1 METSV
6 CGKPENNYE
15 LKSYACCNEQQ
26 AISLLYVRNLER
38 SRVATRPDITGITPR
53 FLTALCLETE
63 DVLCL
68 S

>member
-26 AISLLYVRNLER
+26 AISLLYVSE
-38 SRVATRPDITGITPR
+38 P
-53 FLTALCLETE
+53 
-63 DVLCL
+63 
-68 S
+68 